1 MSTDKVIE
9 VTCTG
14 TDFMTLDQLTA
25 FQGDLK
31 SLSKVNY
38 NKLKSNIL
46 LYGFSS
52 PVHVWQYKKKNYI
65 LDGHQRTIV
74 LRGLLSEG
82 YQIPPLPIIFIKA
95 KNVKEAK
102 EKILL
107 LSSQYGSL
115 SDDSLSEF
123 MCDSEI
129 DYSLLENY
137 LSFPEI
143 TLDKLPD
150 LPKEELEDV
159 GGEVKEK
166 ECPACGHKW

>member
-1 MSTDKVIE
+1 MSTDKVVEI
-9 VTCTG
+9 TCTG
-14 TDFMTLDQLTA
+14 SDFMELDSLSS

-31 SLSKVNY
+31 SLSRVNY
-38 NKLKSNIL
+38 NKLKSNLL

-52 PVHVWQYKKKNYI
+52 PIHVWQTKAKNYI

-74 LRGLLSEG
+74 LKGLRAEG
-82 YQIPPLPIIFIKA
+82 YQIPPIPIVFIKA

-115 SDDSLSEF
+115 SDDSLSDF
-123 MCDSEI
+123 MCEHEI
-129 DYSLLENY
+129 EYGLLENY

-143 TLDKLPD
+143 TLDKLT
-150 LPKEELEDV
+150 EGIEVE
-159 GGEVKEK
+159 EVKDESGPKKK
-166 ECPACGHKW
+166 ECPACGHEF